1 MECCKV
7 VFANYAKDKKV
18 REAVENFEQWRIKQL
33 YQNVL
38 FDDGRSPSFQ
48 KDALVK
54 DRQEIN
60 DIVQS
65 DIKLSSKNMR
75 GLKTKGGRK
84 GGSRSNSRKKRKQRR
99 QQEIEIVEDE
109 NEEGD
114 DSSSAEDES
123 EENTSTDEE
132 EMEQKRLNIRKKSSH
147 KTARQ

>member
-75 GLKTKGGRK
+75 GLKTKGRK